1 MSQTHPASRL
11 LPSPQMVSRVYFP
24 LVEWMLHKKLL
35 CDKAKLQ
42 NDRSPP
48 LLPATCKSTSAR
60 QSESGF
66 HPVLWSWFS
75 AHSRGLGQA
84 SIRHDDHKQI
94 QTRLL
99 GKKRNPINTP
109 SVRPIDRNV
118 PERYKGQILIMTSL
132 SDLEC

>member
-11 LPSPQMVSRVYFP
+11 LPSPQMASRVHFP
-24 LVEWMLHKKLL
+24 LVEWMLYKKLL
-35 CDKAKLQ
+35 RDKANLH

-48 LLPATCKSTSAR
+48 LLPATCKSASAR
-60 QSESGF
+60 RSESGF

-84 SIRHDDHKQI
+84 SIRPDDHQQI

-99 GKKRNPINTP
+99 GRKRILINAP
-109 SVRPIDRNV
+109 SVRPLDRN
-118 PERYKGQILIMTSL
+118 ILQ
-132 SDLEC
+132 C